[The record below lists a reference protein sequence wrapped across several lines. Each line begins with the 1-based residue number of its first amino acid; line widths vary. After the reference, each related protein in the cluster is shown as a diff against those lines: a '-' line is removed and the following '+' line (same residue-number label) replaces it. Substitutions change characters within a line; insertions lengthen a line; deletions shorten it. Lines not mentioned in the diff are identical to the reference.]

1 MDRDDIISAV
11 IKRAKGYA
19 ACETVEE
26 YAVVDGSLELVKK
39 RVTTK
44 DVPPDMTAAKM
55 LFDDSDFS
63 SMTDEML
70 EAERKRLLLELDEER
85 KTECVSNRQQT
96 SNGGKPQTAKIS
108 NANKVPQKAK

>member
-1 MDRDDIISAV
+1 MERDDIYGAV
-11 IKRAKGYA
+11 VKRARGYEA
-19 ACETVEE
+19 RETVEE

-55 LFDDSDFS
+55 LFEESDFS

-70 EAERKRLLLELDEER
+70 EAERKRLLLELDAER
-85 KTECVSNRQQT
+85 ETKECGYEKTVDRK
-96 SNGGKPQTAKIS
+96 SNGNTISVREGKWK
-108 NANKVPQKAK
+108 